1 MKISEFRKLIREEVR
16 KIIKEAKVSIVP
28 SGKLGIKYKED
39 EGLLDAV
46 KKKYKVTLKKKMPSD
61 VADMPLEIYKIE
73 NTPYIIVD
81 EAGFGAIYNE
91 SDYNKVIAMIKDE
104 TYFEMDESK
113 KKVVKEANTIEML
126 SVDPKKIKIDTI
138 EAEGLLDAVKAKY
151 KVKLMKKVKSEEI
164 GAPARIVSLYT
175 IGSLPY
181 FLVDEE
187 GFGAIFNTKDLTKVI
202 KSIKDSSYF
211 GTAGMD
217 PGYAY

>member
-1 MKISEFRKLIREEVR
+1 MKISEFKKLIREEV
-16 KIIKEAKVSIVP
+16 K
-28 SGKLGIKYKED
+28 
-39 EGLLDAV
+39 
-46 KKKYKVTLKKKMPSD
+46 
-61 VADMPLEIYKIE
+61 
-73 NTPYIIVD
+73 
-81 EAGFGAIYNE
+81 
-91 SDYNKVIAMIKDE
+91 KVI
-104 TYFEMDESK
+104 
-113 KKVVKEANTIEML
+113 KEANTIEML
-126 SVDPKKIKIDTI
+126 SVDPAKIKIDTI

-164 GAPARIVSLYT
+164 GSPARIVSLYT

-217 PGYAY
+217 PGSAY